1 MNEDTPLTDEVRKS
15 IFKRFTA
22 DIENR
27 PFTRDKED
35 DGNWKYIHHLSA
47 RSAVDRHIGKLRA
60 VERKFNLCKIALEKF
75 ALMSNTVAMPDAAM
89 LYSVQQDAKKV
100 LAEIENLQ

>member
-1 MNEDTPLTDEVRKS
+1 MSDNTPLTDAVRKS
-15 IFKRFTA
+15 IFERFIA
-22 DIENR
+22 DIEDR
-27 PFTRDKED
+27 PFTRDKEE
-35 DGNWKYIHHLSA
+35 DGNWKYIHSLSA

-60 VERKFNLCKIALEKF
+60 VERKLNLCKITLEKF
-75 ALMSNTVAMPDAAM
+75 AIMSNTVAMPDAAM